1 MDRQLILQFETLGEE
16 RFQIEEATYNI
27 VETDGCIEFTISIE
41 CGEAIARVAD
51 LEEVYDPDIA
61 FEATALLQP
70 GERELKAGQIIRQ
83 HEGYDHKREENLSNM
98 LYFSHEA
105 IDELEV
111 HIHSVEKDAIIATVS
126 AVTTIDGDEH
136 DARMLLENVRF
147 VHDPELERGVM

>member
-1 MDRQLILQFETLGEE
+1 MDRQLILQFEALGEE
-16 RFQIEEATYNI
+16 RFQITEATYNI
-27 VETDGCIEFTISIE
+27 VDADGFIEFTISIE
-41 CGEAIARVAD
+41 CGEAISRVAE

-61 FEATALLQP
+61 LEATALLQP
-70 GERELKAGQIIRQ
+70 NERELKAGQIIRQ

-111 HIHSVEKDAIIATVS
+111 HIHAVDKDGIVATVS
-126 AVTTIDGDEH
+126 AVTTIESGEH
-136 DARMLLENVRF
+136 DARLLMENVRF